1 MHTIPERLAQ
11 ALAGKYRLER
21 ELGVGGTA
29 TVYLAEDIRH
39 HRKVAIK
46 VLKPQVAVAL
56 GPDRFEDEIRIAAGL
71 HHPHILGMFDSGEAD
86 GFLYY
91 VMPFVEGHS
100 LRERLQRSD
109 PIPFPYVAKLMSEI
123 ADALAHAH
131 AAGIVHRDIKPE
143 NILIAGKHVV
153 VTDFGIAKAISDA
166 ADRKSSTSLGTALG
180 TPAYMAPEQAS
191 SEPDLDHRADI
202 YALGVVGYEMLAG
215 RTPFTGTAQQM
226 LGAHLA
232 SKPQPV
238 SELRPG
244 IPPAL
249 AAVVMRALAKAP
261 GDRWP
266 SAEVMQA
273 QLEPLATTTS
283 TSGMVATAAT
293 VALAV
298 RRKLPTRRI
307 ALGVAAVALVG
318 VGAFAWQRMRVPD
331 AAVPLA
337 AVDAAV
343 KPAAAASAIPD
354 LATDSSIAVLP
365 FQNMSSDAEQAYFSD
380 GIAEELLNLLAKI
393 PELRVVARTSSFM
406 YRDGKTSIPEI
417 GKALKVATV
426 LEGSV
431 RKNGNKV
438 RITAQL
444 IRASDGTQLWSET
457 YDRTLEDVFK
467 VQDEIASEVVDK
479 LKLTLLAAAPKARP
493 VDAAVYPLL
502 LQADAMYL
510 QGGPDGRRRATELY
524 ERIIKLRPG
533 EARAWLGMSRS
544 HLNTAT
550 STGKGSAEKLRL
562 SREAATKALALDP
575 TLGLAHSYL
584 AAVYA
589 AQNDLPNAAREYELS
604 YKLSPTEPRVIA
616 NLSNML
622 SQLGRHEEAMQGQR
636 WYVSRDPA
644 SPKAQFN
651 LCVYML
657 EGGAVEDAETAC
669 RTGLLLAP
677 DYLYGHAMLAQVLL
691 ERGKLQESLKEARAE
706 ADPGSRL
713 VQTAKALHG
722 LGRHAESEQDLQN
735 LMANYVPGYETS
747 LADIYVYRGDAD
759 KAFVWLE
766 RALRSDDPQ
775 IVVVHTAPMFA
786 KLHKDPRWLPFLR
799 KMGKAPEQLA
809 KIKFNPKLPG

>member
-1 MHTIPERLAQ
+1 MDTIPERLAL

-56 GPDRFEDEIRIAAGL
+56 GPERFEDEICIAASL

-109 PIPFPYVAKLMSEI
+109 PIPFPYVAKLLSEV

-244 IPPAL
+244 VPPAL

-266 SAEVMQA
+266 SAEAMQE

-283 TSGMVATAAT
+283 NSGMVAT

-318 VGAFAWQRMRVPD
+318 VGAFGWQRMRAPD
-331 AAVPLA
+331 ASVPLA
-337 AVDAAV
+337 TVDAAV
-343 KPAAAASAIPD
+343 KPAAAAPAIPD
-354 LATDSSIAVLP
+354 LATDPSIAVLP

-380 GIAEELLNLLAKI
+380 GISEELLNLLAKI

-417 GKALKVATV
+417 GKALKVAAV

-431 RKNGNKV
+431 RKNGDKV
-438 RITAQL
+438 RITVQL
-444 IRASDGTQLWSET
+444 IRASDGTHLWSET

-502 LQADAMYL
+502 LQADAMY
-510 QGGPDGRRRATELY
+510 QSGADGRRRATELY
-524 ERIIKLRPG
+524 ERIIKLQPG
-533 EARAWLGMSRS
+533 EARAWLGLSRS
-544 HLNTAT
+544 HLNTAVA
-550 STGKGSAEKLRL
+550 TGKGSAEQLRL
-562 SREAATKALALDP
+562 AREAANKALALDP

-584 AAVYA
+584 ASVYV

-604 YKLSPTEPRVIA
+604 YQLSPTEPRVIA

-622 SQLGRHEEAMQGQR
+622 AQLGRHEEAMQGQR

-644 SPKAQFN
+644 SPQAQFN
-651 LCVYML
+651 LCAYMA
-657 EGGAVEDAETAC
+657 EGGAVKDAETAC

-677 DYLYGHAMLAQVLL
+677 DYSYGHATLAQVLL
-691 ERGKLQESLKEARAE
+691 MRGKLHESLKAAQAE
-706 ADPGSRL
+706 EDPGSRL
-713 VQTAKALHG
+713 ALTAKALHG
-722 LGRHAESEQDLQN
+722 LGRHAESERDLQDLI
-735 LMANYVPGYETS
+735 ANHVTGYETGP
-747 LADIYVYRGDAD
+747 ADVYAYRGDAD
-759 KAFVWLE
+759 KAFAWLE
-766 RALRSDDPQ
+766 RALRADDPMLNQ
-775 IVVVHTAPMFA
+775 IHASPTFA
-786 KLHKDPRWLPFLR
+786 RLHKDPRWLPFLR